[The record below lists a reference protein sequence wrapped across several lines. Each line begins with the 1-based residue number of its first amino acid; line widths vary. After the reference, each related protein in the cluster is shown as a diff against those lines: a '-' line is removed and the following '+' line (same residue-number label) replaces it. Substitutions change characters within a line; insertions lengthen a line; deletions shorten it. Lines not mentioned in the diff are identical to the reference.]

1 MNRERTESATTQPV
15 ADHTA
20 STAEPSVT
28 AWRRFRDSHF
38 FYRLRRSR
46 RAQICLILFM
56 AMIIAVLLAPWI
68 APSNPYDLSQI
79 DLLDSELPPF
89 WIAGSDPGHPLGTDA
104 QGRDLLSTMLYGARV
119 SITIGFGAVILQ
131 SLLGTALGLL
141 AGYRGGLVDTVLMR
155 LADIQLSFSTLM
167 MAIIIGAL
175 VKAAFGGAFY
185 GDYGVVI
192 LILIIGLS
200 DWPQYARTVRAS
212 VLAERHKD
220 YVDAARV
227 LGFSS
232 RRIMWKHILPNTLSP
247 VFVISTVQI
256 ANAIMAEAAL
266 SFLGLGMPETEPSLG
281 SLIKAGFDYLQSGSW
296 WITLLPGIFLVSFV
310 LVINLLGDWL
320 RDTLNPRLYKG

>member
-1 MNRERTESATTQPV
+1 MNQDRSETRTTG
-15 ADHTA
+15 
-20 STAEPSVT
+20 
-28 AWRRFRDSHF
+28 WRRFRDSYF
-38 FYRLRRSR
+38 LYRLGRDR
-46 RAQICLILFM
+46 RAQICLILFV
-56 AMIIAVLLAPWI
+56 AMIAAVLLAPWI

-89 WIAGSDPGHPLGTDA
+89 WISGSETGHPLGTDA

-119 SITIGFGAVILQ
+119 SIAIGFGAVILQ

-167 MAIIIGAL
+167 MAIIIGAV

-212 VLAERHKD
+212 VLAEKHKD

-232 RRIMWKHILPNTLSP
+232 HRIMLRHILPNTLSP